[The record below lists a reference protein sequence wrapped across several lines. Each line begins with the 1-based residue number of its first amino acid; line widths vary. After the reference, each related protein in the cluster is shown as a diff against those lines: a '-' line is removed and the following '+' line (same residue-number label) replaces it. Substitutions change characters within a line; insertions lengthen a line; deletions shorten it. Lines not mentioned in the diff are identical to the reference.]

1 VFALTGADISDA
13 IQHVALDP
21 DECYRVLDL
30 NFNKEDLKIYL
41 ASGYLIFTKP
51 VSLSS
56 EPGARLGAVFVSSAE
71 GGDADVL
78 LLPPTRSERASLAT
92 FTHSPNLEEHFKSAA
107 FVFTDGTGDELLA
120 RIKASPEPKKSS
132 EMGGLLAEHW
142 TPVLD
147 NLIGSFE
154 TRVVYDVLSRAPDAS
169 KHSSG
174 LFYMAVGGSQ
184 LENFDLVY
192 DPTVPDQIVAGKLG
206 YENNHTYFNTWTAFP
221 GRAARNGAAPYGAP
235 ASLANI
241 RIEATIQPDL
251 TMQAVARATLKVEAG
266 RQLSVIPF
274 NLSPKMR
281 ITSAAIDGRAVEVFD
296 RASLRSNLI
305 VGGEDR
311 QFLLIS
317 DAALDPAAAHEV
329 EIHSEGGVIQDAGHG
344 VYFVGSRGTW
354 YPRTGG
360 GLANFD
366 LTFRYPKSLRLAASG
381 TTLEDNV
388 DGDWRITHTKTEAPA
403 RFVGFNLGNFQS
415 LVREHKGY
423 RIDLYGNYE
432 LESALRARAATADAP
447 LPTGLR
453 RGRLITPTPAATQP
467 LVLPPD
473 PAARMEELASN
484 VTDALDFMTE
494 EFGPIPIHHL
504 AVTPIPGGFG
514 QGFPGLVYLSTLAYL
529 DPGELPT
536 RLRERSEQTFY
547 SELLATHEVAHQ
559 WWGNL
564 VLPASAHD
572 DWITEALA
580 NYSALLLLERK
591 KGIKAVD
598 AVLDSYRNHLLTKTA
613 SGRTLESAGP
623 IIWGLRL
630 ESSLTPDGWRSVT
643 YEKGTWIMHMLRRQ
657 LGDEKFLALL
667 RDIASHHHSL
677 STDQFRELASG
688 YAPKTPDPELKNFF
702 ENWVYGTG
710 LPAVKLSYSWRAP
723 KLSINLVQRD
733 VDDAFSAFLAVEVQ
747 TQKNTSVYWLPAGSD
762 PGLVSIP
769 LKSAP
774 LRVSLLTNDCLMTA
788 VK

>member
-1 VFALTGADISDA
+1 
-13 IQHVALDP
+13 
-21 DECYRVLDL
+21 
-30 NFNKEDLKIYL
+30 
-41 ASGYLIFTKP
+41 
-51 VSLSS
+51 
-56 EPGARLGAVFVSSAE
+56 
-71 GGDADVL
+71 
-78 LLPPTRSERASLAT
+78 
-92 FTHSPNLEEHFKSAA
+92 
-107 FVFTDGTGDELLA
+107 
-120 RIKASPEPKKSS
+120 
-132 EMGGLLAEHW
+132 
-142 TPVLD
+142 
-147 NLIGSFE
+147 
-154 TRVVYDVLSRAPDAS
+154 
-169 KHSSG
+169 
-174 LFYMAVGGSQ
+174 
-184 LENFDLVY
+184 
-192 DPTVPDQIVAGKLG
+192 
-206 YENNHTYFNTWTAFP
+206 
-221 GRAARNGAAPYGAP
+221 
-235 ASLANI
+235 
-241 RIEATIQPDL
+241 
-251 TMQAVARATLKVEAG
+251 
-266 RQLSVIPF
+266 
-274 NLSPKMR
+274 
-281 ITSAAIDGRAVEVFD
+281 
-296 RASLRSNLI
+296 
-305 VGGEDR
+305 EDR

-354 YPRTGG
+354 YPRNDG

-580 NYSALLLLERK
+580 
-591 KGIKAVD
+591 
-598 AVLDSYRNHLLTKTA
+598 
-613 SGRTLESAGP
+613 
-623 IIWGLRL
+623 
-630 ESSLTPDGWRSVT
+630 
-643 YEKGTWIMHMLRRQ
+643 
-657 LGDEKFLALL
+657 
-667 RDIASHHHSL
+667 
-677 STDQFRELASG
+677 
-688 YAPKTPDPELKNFF
+688 
-702 ENWVYGTG
+702 
-710 LPAVKLSYSWRAP
+710 
-723 KLSINLVQRD
+723 
-733 VDDAFSAFLAVEVQ
+733 
-747 TQKNTSVYWLPAGSD
+747 
-762 PGLVSIP
+762 
-769 LKSAP
+769 
-774 LRVSLLTNDCLMTA
+774 
-788 VK
+788 